1 METPAVTKYLFASME
16 ENKKNQNLPEIDPLT
31 NDKFVPE
38 HEFDGIRELANNP
51 PWWLTFI
58 LIGSILFAYV
68 YLAKYHFFGDGD
80 LQIQEYENEMIAAM
94 PVEEE
99 EASDGAGGISI
110 ETVKVDYSVP
120 LENKADLDK
129 GAKVYATNC
138 AVCHLAEGQGLVG
151 PNLTDEYWIHG
162 GSFEDIMRII
172 NTGVIEKGMIAWKG
186 QLSANQIHQVAS
198 YITTLVGTNPPNP
211 KAPEGEKYVPA
222 E

>member
-1 METPAVTKYLFASME
+1 ME
-16 ENKKNQNLPEIDPLT
+16 EIKKDHKNLPEIDPLT

-58 LIGSILFAYV
+58 LLGSILFAYI
-68 YLAKYHFFGDGD
+68 YIARYHFFNDGD
-80 LQIQEYENEMIAAM
+80 LQVAEYEQQMLDAIPEE
-94 PVEEE
+94 VEEAATTGE
-99 EASDGAGGISI
+99 GGISI
-110 ETVKVDYSVP
+110 ETVKVDYTIP
-120 LENKADLDK
+120 LDDKADLAK
-129 GAKVYATNC
+129 GAKVFATNC

-162 GSFEDIMRII
+162 GSFEDIMHII

-186 QLSANQIHQVAS
+186 QLSSKQIHQVAS

-211 KAPEGEKYVPA
+211 KAPEGEKYVAPT